1 MRTPIHKAFHT
12 LQLLT
17 VTLRKPFTVTWVY
30 PAVKAEPSSPVIDA
44 DTNIVPLSSSSPVMI
59 SSDFNEDLPIV
70 SKPLAATDA
79 NDNDDDEYENVRGYQ
94 SDNMSDFVIDDDPFV
109 ENITSD
115 VGLSASAISSVAASP
130 LLIHT
135 ADMSGKDLGSCNE

>member
-1 MRTPIHKAFHT
+1 LHKC
-12 LQLLT
+12 L
-17 VTLRKPFTVTWVY
+17 
-30 PAVKAEPSSPVIDA
+30 
-44 DTNIVPLSSSSPVMI
+44 
-59 SSDFNEDLPIV
+59 V
-70 SKPLAATDA
+70 SRPLAATDA

-135 ADMSGKDLGSCNE
+135 ADMSGKDLGSCN